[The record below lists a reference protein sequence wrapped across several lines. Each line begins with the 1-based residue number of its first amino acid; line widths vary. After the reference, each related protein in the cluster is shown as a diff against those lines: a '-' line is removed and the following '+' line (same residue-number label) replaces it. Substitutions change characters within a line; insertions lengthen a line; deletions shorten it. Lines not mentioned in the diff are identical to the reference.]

1 MLDSIRSLAVRAAS
15 QCLLALPFLIATSV
29 NAGPYIDAGHSA
41 GTMTGWATAVD
52 DLVRGPVDIAAPA
65 GPLASHGLPADVLG
79 AATGGPADILS
90 LGDGGSITVFLADGI
105 SNGPGDDFAVFEN
118 GFIDFNGLFAELAY
132 VEVASN
138 GVDFAEF
145 ESHTVN
151 NLSLSGFDYLDPT
164 DYDGFAG
171 RHEALFGT
179 GFDLASLAFDP
190 LVQSGA
196 LDVTDVRYVRITD
209 VIGDGSTTDSFG
221 NALYDPYSTPFAT
234 GGFDLDAVGIIHV
247 PEPSF
252 YAGLFYGLLLLA
264 ASFGHLTTATGQS
277 TRRGYAVAGLM
288 AFAVASP
295 AAALVATFDDLGL
308 GAESYENGS
317 GLSGS
322 YVSGGATFDNNY
334 FPSFDGFSGFAAS
347 TLTNNTTPG
356 FGNQFANITGG
367 DAGGAGG
374 YGVFFETFGSP
385 GRITLPSVQTVT
397 GAYITNTTYAALSM
411 LSGDAFAKQFG
422 GVTGTDPDYFR
433 LLIEGFD
440 DFNASTGVVEFMLA
454 DYRNLGGTLD
464 YIVDQWTW
472 LDLTGLGDV
481 SSLGFSFDSSDVGS
495 FGINTPQ
502 YFAIDNLTTIP
513 EPSTALMLG
522 LGLTGLARLRRRA

>member
-1 MLDSIRSLAVRAAS
+1 MLDSIRSRAIRAAS

-29 NAGPYIDAGHSA
+29 NAGPYIDAGHFA

-65 GPLASHGLPADVLG
+65 GPLASHGLPAHVLG

-151 NLSLSGFDYLDPT
+151 TLSLSGFDYLDPT

-196 LDVTDVRYVRITD
+196 VDVTDVRYVRITD

-247 PEPSF
+247 PEPRF

-264 ASFGHLTTATGQS
+264 AASFVRWATRRN
-277 TRRGYAVAGLM
+277 TRRGYVSACLMAIAVAN
-288 AFAVASP
+288 P

-308 GAESYENGS
+308 GAESYENGA

-334 FPSFDGFSGFAAS
+334 FSDFDGFSGFAAS
-347 TLTNNTTPG
+347 TMTDNTTPG
-356 FGNQFANITGG
+356 FGNQYANITGG
-367 DAGGAGG
+367 DGGGTGG

-397 GAYITNTTYAALSM
+397 GADFTNTTYAALSM

-440 DFNASTGVVEFMLA
+440 DLNASTGVVEFILA
-454 DYRNLGGTLD
+454 DYRNLGGTPN

-472 LDLTGLGDV
+472 VDLTGLGDV
-481 SSLGFSFDSSDVGS
+481 RSLGFSFDSSDVGD

-513 EPSTALMLG
+513 EPSTALLLG
-522 LGLTGLARLRRRA
+522 LGLTGLARLRRIA

>member
-1 MLDSIRSLAVRAAS
+1 MLGSIRSLAVRAAN

-52 DLVRGPVDIAAPA
+52 ELVRGPVDIAAPA

-79 AATGGPADILS
+79 AATGGPGEILS

-132 VEVASN
+132 VEVGSN
-138 GVDFAEF
+138 GLDFAEF
-145 ESHTVN
+145 KSHTVN
-151 NLSLSGFDYLDPT
+151 TLSLSGFDYLDPT

-179 GFDLASLAFDP
+179 GFDLANLAFDP

-196 LDVTDVRYVRITD
+196 VDVTDVRYVRITD

-234 GGFDLDAVGIIHV
+234 AGFDLDAVGIIHV
-247 PEPSF
+247 PEPRF
-252 YAGLFYGLLLLA
+252 YAGLFCGLLLLA
-264 ASFGHLTTATGQS
+264 TSFGQLRRTRRN
-277 TRRGYAVAGLM
+277 TRRGYVFAGLM
-288 AFAVASP
+288 GIAVANP
-295 AAALVATFDDLGL
+295 ASALVVTFDDLGL

-317 GLSGS
+317 GLTGS
-322 YVSGGATFDNNY
+322 FVSGGATFDNNY
-334 FPSFDGFSGFAAS
+334 FPTFDGFSGFAAS
-347 TLTNNTTPG
+347 TLTDNTTPG

-367 DAGGAGG
+367 GGGGTGG

-397 GAYITNTTYAALSM
+397 GADFTNTTYTALSM

-440 DFNASTGVVEFMLA
+440 DFNVSTGVVEFMLA

-464 YIVDQWTW
+464 YIIDQWTW
-472 LDLTGLGDV
+472 VDLTGLGDV
-481 SSLGFSFDSSDVGS
+481 RSLGFSFESSDVGE

-513 EPSTALMLG
+513 EPNTALLLG
-522 LGLTGLARLRRRA
+522 LGLISLARLRRST